1 MIRAAIY
8 LVLLLAVL
16 AYVERSKWREPR
28 IAIWTLTTTSF
39 LTLAAALLGATFYTG
54 SWLFTLVDLLALM
67 VFLAHALKSR
77 FYWTLC
83 LPAFQLIPCMTNL
96 AKFVAPDILP
106 RVYAASQGIWAYPQ
120 MFVILLAAIWANQ
133 KSQAAARSPVPA
145 APKMDRHRHG

>member
-1 MIRAAIY
+1 MIRAVIY
-8 LVLLLAVL
+8 LTLLLAVL
-16 AYVERSKWREPR
+16 IYVERSKWREPR
-28 IAIWTLTTTSF
+28 IAIWTLTITSF
-39 LTLAAALLGATFYTG
+39 LTLVAALLGATFYTG
-54 SWLFTLVDLLALM
+54 SWLFTLVDLAALA

-120 MFVILLAAIWANQ
+120 MAVILLAVAWANQ
-133 KSQAAARSPVPA
+133 KSQAVRRWPAPASPE
-145 APKMDRHRHG
+145 